1 MKIALFGT
9 SADPPT
15 IAHQEIIIWLASQ
28 FDRVAVWAA
37 DNPFKEHGASL
48 IQRSQMLELLIGE
61 VTPSI
66 DTHAQ
71 VYPNLSSRR
80 TVETLSIAQTIWS
93 DAQFT
98 LTIGADLV
106 TQLPKWYRIGELLS
120 QVDLLIVARDG
131 NPIDKID
138 IDRLTNL
145 GAKISFAPLTTP
157 PVSSTII
164 RTIKSRNITV
174 DSLNETLC
182 EREIQGL
189 TSAVATYIQQ
199 HSLYSKTSLVQ
210 K

>member
-48 IQRSQMLELLIGE
+48 IERSQMLELLIDE
-61 VTPSI
+61 VRPSI
-66 DTHAQ
+66 DTQAQ
-71 VYPNLSSRR
+71 VYPDLSSRR

-93 DAQFT
+93 DAKFT

-106 TQLPKWYRIGELLS
+106 TQLPKWYRIGELLA
-120 QVDLLIVARDG
+120 QVDLLIIARDG

-145 GAKISFAPLTTP
+145 GARISFAPLTTP

-164 RTIKSRNITV
+164 RTIKAHNITV
-174 DSLNETLC
+174 D
-182 EREIQGL
+182 RQIQGL

-199 HSLYSKTSLVQ
+199 KSLYTNSNLVQ

>member
-15 IAHQEIIIWLASQ
+15 IAHQEIIVWLAAQ

-48 IQRSQMLELLIGE
+48 IQRSEMLELLIGE

-66 DTHAQ
+66 DTRAQ

-80 TVETLSIAQTIWS
+80 TVETLSIAKTIWS
-93 DAQFT
+93 DAKFT

-131 NPIDKID
+131 NPINKTDLD
-138 IDRLTNL
+138 ILTNL
-145 GAKISFAPLTTP
+145 GARIRFAPLITP

-164 RTIKSRNITV
+164 RTIKSHNITA
-174 DSLNETLC
+174 

-189 TSAVATYIQQ
+189 TSAVAIYIQQ
-199 HSLYSKTSLVQ
+199 HSLYNKPSLVE

>member
-61 VTPSI
+61 VIPSI

-93 DAQFT
+93 DAKFT

-106 TQLPKWYRIGELLS
+106 TQLPKWYRIGELLT
-120 QVDLLIVARDG
+120 QVDLLIIPRDG
-131 NPIDKID
+131 NPIDKTDID
-138 IDRLTNL
+138 ILINL
-145 GAKISFAPLTTP
+145 GARISFAPLTTP

-164 RTIKSRNITV
+164 RTIKSHNITV
-174 DSLNETLC
+174 D
-182 EREIQGL
+182 REIQGL

-199 HSLYSKTSLVQ
+199 HSLYNKPSLVE

>member
-15 IAHQEIIIWLASQ
+15 IAHQEIIVWLSTK

-66 DTHAQ
+66 DTRAQ

-80 TVETLSIAQTIWS
+80 TIETLSIAQTIWT
-93 DAQFT
+93 DAKFT

-106 TQLPKWYRIGELLS
+106 TQLPKWYRIGELLA

-131 NPIDKID
+131 NPIDKTDLD
-138 IDRLTNL
+138 ILTNL
-145 GAKISFAPLTTP
+145 GASISFAPLNTP

-164 RTIKSRNITV
+164 RTIKSHHITV
-174 DSLNETLC
+174 D
-182 EREIQGL
+182 REIQGL

>member
-48 IQRSQMLELLIGE
+48 IERSQMLELLIDE
-61 VTPSI
+61 VRPSI
-66 DTHAQ
+66 DTQAQ
-71 VYPNLSSRR
+71 VYPDLSSRR

-93 DAQFT
+93 DAKFT

-106 TQLPKWYRIGELLS
+106 TQLPKWYRIGELLA
-120 QVDLLIVARDG
+120 QVDLLIIARDG

-145 GAKISFAPLTTP
+145 GARISFAPLTTP

-164 RTIKSRNITV
+164 RTIKAHNITV
-174 DSLNETLC
+174 D
-182 EREIQGL
+182 RQIQGL

-199 HSLYSKTSLVQ
+199 NSLYTNSNLVQ

>member
-48 IQRSQMLELLIGE
+48 IERSQMLELLIDE
-61 VTPSI
+61 VRPSI
-66 DTHAQ
+66 DTQAQ

-93 DAQFT
+93 DAKFT

-106 TQLPKWYRIGELLS
+106 TQLPKWYRIGELLA
-120 QVDLLIVARDG
+120 QVDLLIIARDG

-145 GAKISFAPLTTP
+145 GARISFAPLTTP

-164 RTIKSRNITV
+164 RTIKAHNITV
-174 DSLNETLC
+174 D
-182 EREIQGL
+182 RQIKGL

-199 HSLYSKTSLVQ
+199 NSLYTNSNLVQ